1 MLAEALLELGPAELA
16 RRLDHRSLAVDPL
29 GLDRVEPRA
38 LARQPADQEAAATA
52 GPLDRAIVCP
62 DPGAHLAADV
72 PGGVV
77 PDQHQDPDTLRREL
91 AGRPGEEGAGDAAHR
106 PAGDEPQHHA
116 LALGQPQAVAG
127 E

>member
-16 RRLDHRSLAVDPL
+16 RRLDYRALAVDPL

-52 GPLDRAIVCP
+52 GLLDRAIVRP
-62 DPGAHLAADV
+62 DPGPHLAADV

-77 PDQHQDPDTLRREL
+77 PDQRQHLDAFGREL
-91 AGRPGEEGAGDAAHR
+91 LGDPGEEGAGHR
-106 PAGDEPQHHA
+106 ADRPP
-116 LALGQPQAVAG
+116 
-127 E
+127 